1 MHLLEMKQRELEY
14 LTEFEL
20 YGPQALPAAFLNKL
34 HVTVKPNLVVGATL
48 EEFGADLDVLEG
60 QSAGLAA
67 GPPSRS
73 KSSSAKNSSAPANGQ
88 RLRSIT
94 AQYITDIYLHW
105 VSKTREKESEM
116 YLKTLSG
123 E

>member
-1 MHLLEMKQRELEY
+1 MKQRELEY

-20 YGPQALPAAFLNKL
+20 YGPQALPSAFLNKL
-34 HVTVKPNLVVGATL
+34 HVTVKPNLVAGATL

-60 QSAGLAA
+60 QSAD
-67 GPPSRS
+67 
-73 KSSSAKNSSAPANGQ
+73 SSAGTSGSRAKPSKPSSAPANGQ

-94 AQYITDIYLHW
+94 AQYITDVYLHW